1 MLFVVLI
8 DDAYFGLFFHLGAA
22 SMTESLFGLLANL
35 AVAPGMRGKG
45 LARRLCAQCDAAA
58 VKWDL
63 PAISLQVDGA
73 NTAAN
78 SLYASLG
85 YNEIWQDAAP
95 ALRLRPGEKEL
106 LASEASTLITMAK
119 GV

>member
-1 MLFVVLI
+1 M
-8 DDAYFGLFFHLGAA
+8 
-22 SMTESLFGLLANL
+22 
-35 AVAPGMRGKG
+35 APSTRGQG
-45 LARRLCAQCDAAA
+45 LARRLCAQCDTAAA
-58 VKWDL
+58 SWDL

-73 NTAAN
+73 TPAAN
-78 SLYASLG
+78 GLYASLG

-119 GV
+119 GL

>member
-1 MLFVVLI
+1 MR
-8 DDAYFGLFFHLGAA
+8 AFHHPRPL
-22 SMTESLFGLLANL
+22 SEIVEELLPEYKVFGLLANL
-35 AVAPGMRGKG
+35 AVAPSTRGQG
-45 LARRLCAQCDAAA
+45 LARRLCAQCDTAAA
-58 VKWDL
+58 SWDL

-78 SLYASLG
+78 GLYASLG

-106 LASEASTLITMAK
+106 LALEASTLITMAK
-119 GV
+119 GL